1 MGRLH
6 QTFRLQR
13 ITRTSRSSLTPNKNL
28 ATRVCSINN
37 STYPLKPSPILN
49 CSRLTSTSLG
59 TNSLTNSISITS
71 TITIKTYLK
80 ATAAM
85 PNLIIILSI
94 LLVLTSTTTTTTI
107 PLLLK
112 IININPTVSPNRFSI
127 MKTSPSIKVSPIS
140 IVSLKINKID
150 KF

>member
-1 MGRLH
+1 
-6 QTFRLQR
+6 
-13 ITRTSRSSLTPNKNL
+13 
-28 ATRVCSINN
+28 VCSINN

-49 CSRLTSTSLG
+49 CSRLTLTSLG

-71 TITIKTYLK
+71 TITITIKTYLK

-94 LLVLTSTTTTTTI
+94 LLVLTTTTTTTI